1 MKQLLF
7 LILIS
12 FPIVGHHTAR
22 LMSYHFNGE
31 HYIASFHG
39 CEKLD
44 DNKFVLESF
53 IEAVWMSGAR
63 FCDVCKH
70 EFYPQGMT
78 AVCVLHESHASIHT
92 YPECESVYIDLFTCG
107 DKSYWERFEE
117 ILVEKFKPKG
127 IQSKVIKR

>member
-1 MKQLLF
+1 MKKILCLLLLAVQL
-7 LILIS
+7 
-12 FPIVGHHTAR
+12 TA
-22 LMSYHFNGE
+22 HEFTGE

-53 IEAVWMSGAR
+53 LEAVWMCGAR

-92 YPECESVYIDLFTCG
+92 YPEYGSIYIDLFTCG
-107 DKSYWERFEE
+107 DKSYWEHFQE
-117 ILVEKFKPKG
+117 ILVDKLKPHG
-127 IQSKVIKR
+127 IQSKVVKR